1 MSAVKH
7 QPATPLPWGPVA
19 KQSPDF
25 EPLPPVRIDY
35 STDDDGIHFEPQ
47 DFAYIHHA
55 AHAYPK
61 LVARTQ
67 RSEAWLRSV
76 LAALPE
82 DLKPLYQEAFGAE
95 AASDAAL
102 LRDLGEAS

>member
-7 QPATPLPWGPVA
+7 QPATPLPWGHVA
-19 KQSPDF
+19 NQSPDF

-61 LVARTQ
+61 SIVAA
-67 RSEAWLRSV
+67 RSLAVVPNGIDKMSAADLR
-76 LAALPE
+76 AHIRE
-82 DLKPLYQEAFGAE
+82 Q
-95 AASDAAL
+95 SDRATAL
-102 LRDLGEAS
+102 LRDLGEEA